1 MGRVGLG
8 AGAVLGRVFGVVVGV
23 RAGQLVLVLV
33 VVAVMLL
40 VAVMLGSAVD
50 GVVGGGPQSRV
61 IFSGSELHCGPSIR
75 QARLRDGGVRSR
87 ATMQAAGGS
96 LGADSS
102 MSWPAT

>member
-1 MGRVGLG
+1 MGLG

-23 RAGQLVLVLV
+23 GAGQLVLV

-40 VAVMLGSAVD
+40 VVVMLGSAVE

-75 QARLRDGGVRSR
+75 QARLRDGGGVRNR